1 MNIYV
6 QYIEHSGG
14 LVSNV
19 VTFAL
24 MIFLAIVT
32 FFVKVFV
39 VVQGAALAG
48 IDQPSSDFLVL
59 SATIL
64 VASTILAGIM
74 NK

>member
-1 MNIYV
+1 MSDILNV
-6 QYIEHSGG
+6 LEG

-19 VTFAL
+19 VTFAV
-24 MIFLAIVT
+24 MILLAIVT
-32 FFVKVFV
+32 FIVTVFV

-48 IDQPSSDFLVL
+48 INQPSADFVVL

-74 NK
+74 NN

>member
-1 MNIYV
+1 MSDILNV
-6 QYIEHSGG
+6 LEG

-19 VTFAL
+19 VTFAV
-24 MIFLAIVT
+24 MILLAIVT
-32 FFVKVFV
+32 FFVTVFV

-48 IDQPSSDFLVL
+48 IEQPSPDFIVL

-74 NK
+74 NN

>member
-1 MNIYV
+1 MSDIMNV
-6 QYIEHSGG
+6 LEG

-19 VTFAL
+19 VAFL
-24 MIFLAIVT
+24 VMIVLAIVT
-32 FFVKVFV
+32 FFVTVFV

-48 IDQPSSDFLVL
+48 INEPSPDFVVL